1 MTMTASKP
9 TLVAMGNS
17 RKKRGRRSVAQI
29 IQEEFNRDSGETDH
43 QIGKRIRERFDILE
57 YLAQQSAKGQ
67 LRAPVVSGPPGLG
80 KSFTIEKVLAEND
93 PNELT
98 HTVVKGYVK
107 PTGLV
112 KLLYRHRQKGKV
124 LVLDDSDTIFADE
137 TSLNMLKS
145 ACDSGANRKI
155 SYLAEGIL
163 IDEITGERV
172 EKEFKFEGTIIFI
185 TNLDFDKLIDKG
197 HKFAPHL
204 SAMVSRAHYVDVT
217 LKTKRDYLIRM
228 KQVIDAGMLADRGL
242 TQEGI
247 DDILDFV
254 DQQADSFREL
264 SLRLISK
271 LADIRE
277 GQKADSTRDWRS
289 IAKITCCR

>member
-1 MTMTASKP
+1 MRPTMIGMANARTKRVRRTAE
-9 TLVAMGNS
+9 
-17 RKKRGRRSVAQI
+17 QI
-29 IQEEFNRDSGETDH
+29 RLDEFNQTTAETDA
-43 QIGKRIRERFDILE
+43 QVARRIRERFDILE
-57 YLAQQSAKGQ
+57 YLANQSAKGQ
-67 LRAPVVSGPPGLG
+67 LRALVVSGPPGLG
-80 KSFTIEKVLAEND
+80 KSFTTEKVLAERD
-93 PNELT
+93 PNQVT

-112 KLLYRHRQKGKV
+112 KLLYRHRQKGRV
-124 LVLDDSDTIFADE
+124 LVLDDSDTVFADE

-145 ACDSGANRKI
+145 ACDSGSNRKI
-155 SYLAEGIL
+155 SYLAEGTL
-163 IDEITGERV
+163 IDEISGERV

-204 SAMVSRAHYVDVT
+204 AAMVSRAHYVDVT

-242 TQEGI
+242 SRNAVDE
-247 DDILDFV
+247 ILSFV
-254 DQQADSFREL
+254 DEYSDQFREL

-277 GQKADSTRDWRS
+277 GQMEAENFRDWRD
-289 IAKITCCR
+289 IAKITCCKQ